1 VEKEKI
7 AEGIYKRGGND
18 AQGPWYATWVDHAGK
33 RHVKSTKTTDKATAN
48 RILAK
53 YKADA
58 ALRREGVIDTAE
70 ETVIC
75 KPKRCAGA
83 AFRMPNCTKWGDAL
97 RVSAKRQEKRRA
109 S

>member
-1 VEKEKI
+1 M

-18 AQGPWYATWVDHAGK
+18 AKGPWYATWVDHAGK

-58 ALRREGVIDTAE
+58 ALRREGVIDTAV

-75 KPKRCAGA
+75 KPRRCAGA
-83 AFRMPNCTKWGDAL
+83 ALRMRNCTNWDDAL
-97 RVSAKRQEKRRA
+97 RASAKRQETEQA